1 MVNMATGGFLTLTL
15 LVIIAELYKMTFERN
30 MESKD
35 ERGQLFI
42 LKIKSLSYRVLTAGI
57 VIGVI
62 LVAVVEVMNKEYFIY
77 YVMLVFFVQSI
88 SSSIYLAFVRRTY

>member
-1 MVNMATGGFLTLTL
+1 MNMATGGFLTLTL

>member
-1 MVNMATGGFLTLTL
+1 MNMATGGFLTLTL
-15 LVIIAELYKMTFERN
+15 LVIIAELYKLTFERN

>member
-1 MVNMATGGFLTLTL
+1 MATGGFLTLTL
-15 LVIIAELYKMTFERN
+15 LVIIAELYKLTFERN

>member
-1 MVNMATGGFLTLTL
+1 MATGGFLTLTL
-15 LVIIAELYKMTFERN
+15 LVIISELYKMTFERN

-57 VIGVI
+57 VIGVV

>member
-1 MVNMATGGFLTLTL
+1 MNMATGGFLTLTL

-62 LVAVVEVMNKEYFIY
+62 LVAVAEVMNKEYFIY

>member
-1 MVNMATGGFLTLTL
+1 MATGGFLTLTL

-57 VIGVI
+57 VIGVV

>member
-15 LVIIAELYKMTFERN
+15 LVIISELYKMTFERN

-57 VIGVI
+57 VIGVV

>member
-1 MVNMATGGFLTLTL
+1 MATGGFLTLTL

>member
-1 MVNMATGGFLTLTL
+1 MNMATGGFLTLTL
-15 LVIIAELYKMTFERN
+15 LVIISELYKMTFERN

-57 VIGVI
+57 VIGVV